1 MTKAVSNREQPVVM
15 SALEWCEFC
24 WSVRKLFKH
33 FDIPYQS
40 IDHDLA
46 EYQKENWGGGCTETF
61 DAFND

>member
-1 MTKAVSNREQPVVM
+1 
-15 SALEWCEFC
+15 
-24 WSVRKLFKH
+24 VRKLFKH

-40 IDHDLA
+40 IDLDSA